1 MLISLSIR
9 NIVIID
15 KLELSF
21 QAGLCIISGETGAGK
36 SIILDALGLAL
47 GRRGDAGLVR
57 KSCRQGVATACFA
70 IREGHPVEA
79 LLVKHGLDAGNN
91 EVYLRRLLNEDG
103 RSKAFINDNPVSVS
117 LLSQISNLLI
127 EVHSQHDE
135 RGFLQTHPAKWSIYN
150 MQWLKGGGVFV
161 PHERAIA
168 DPEGVYSKVFED
180 LGLKIVTHF
189 ILPKYRVHSSDRPVR
204 RTDMFDAAYYR
215 EERWRPHFDDPTIKA
230 RLDRWLDPG
239 LLDRFGYKVRFALFV
254 VVLFLV

>member
-79 LLVKHGLDAGNN
+79 LLVKHGQRN
-91 EVYLRRLLNEDG
+91 RRPNCQSRQSD
-103 RSKAFINDNPVSVS
+103 
-117 LLSQISNLLI
+117 
-127 EVHSQHDE
+127 
-135 RGFLQTHPAKWSIYN
+135 
-150 MQWLKGGGVFV
+150 
-161 PHERAIA
+161 
-168 DPEGVYSKVFED
+168 
-180 LGLKIVTHF
+180 HF
-189 ILPKYRVHSSDRPVR
+189 PKNR
-204 RTDMFDAAYYR
+204 
-215 EERWRPHFDDPTIKA
+215 RWRPSRRYTTCDSAHN
-230 RLDRWLDPG
+230 DRRWPNQWHG
-239 LLDRFGYKVRFALFV
+239 LAHEQTK
-254 VVLFLV
+254 